1 MPLLETFANASAR
14 GFGAFRPA
22 GGPAG
27 AFEQINTTI
36 LASATSSVT
45 FSSIPSTYAHLQIRM
60 TIRGTANL
68 NGGMGITMNGDTG
81 TNYSRHNL
89 FADGG
94 SVYSQNAT
102 SQSRINT
109 DTNNAFFPAIPGEP
123 SQFGAS
129 IVDILDYTSTSKNKT
144 VRQFAGAYASNGYQ
158 VGLISGAYYSTSAI
172 NSVTLTQI
180 GMTNFAIG
188 SRFSLY
194 GIKG

>member
-1 MPLLETFANASAR
+1 MPIPLGIFAVA
-14 GFGAFRPA
+14 GA
-22 GGPAG
+22 GGGAAG
-27 AFEQINTTI
+27 ATYEQIATNI

-45 FSSIPSTYAHLQIRM
+45 FSSIPSTYKHLQIRM
-60 TIRGTANL
+60 TIRGTTAF
-68 NGGMGITMNGDTG
+68 NGGMGITINGDTG

-89 FADGG
+89 FGDGG

-109 DTNNAFFPAIPGEP
+109 DTNNAFFPGGSAGA

-129 IVDILDYTSTSKNKT
+129 IVDILDYLTSKNKT
-144 VRQFAGAYASNGYQ
+144 VRQLAGAYASNGYQ
-158 VGLISGAYYSTSAI
+158 VGLISGAYYSTSAVS
-172 NSVTLTQI
+172 SVTLTQLA
-180 GMTNFAIG
+180 MTNFAIG